1 MVDGHCLHPCLP
13 GMINDRSF
21 EVHYPPIVHG
31 HEKIHLVAFSRT
43 FAHLMCFHNNYLN
56 CSLTMEGCVFS
67 QDVSLKEL
75 APSGDDSFELILC
88 LAKLAADIFL
98 ADLAF
103 SLAEEFDDEE
113 FVEIPS
119 SELDLGITGLWS

>member
-1 MVDGHCLHPCLP
+1 M
-13 GMINDRSF
+13 
-21 EVHYPPIVHG
+21 
-31 HEKIHLVAFSRT
+31 
-43 FAHLMCFHNNYLN
+43 
-56 CSLTMEGCVFS
+56 FS

-119 SELDLGITGLWS
+119 SELDLGITGLWRWSCCKCSKLSGRTMILMEDR